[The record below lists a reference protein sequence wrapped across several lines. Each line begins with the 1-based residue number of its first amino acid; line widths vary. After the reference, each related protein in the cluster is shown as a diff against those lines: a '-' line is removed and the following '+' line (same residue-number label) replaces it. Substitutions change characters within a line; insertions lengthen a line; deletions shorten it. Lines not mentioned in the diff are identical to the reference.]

1 MPQLHLFNP
10 ENDIAL
16 AYGKSQYTAPP
27 NALRLRT
34 AGELL
39 PLWFCEKGDQVISP
53 NADLGWVKDIKSQFD
68 INGEV
73 ASPSTLSSI
82 TQCSPWG
89 WSLYTKKQ
97 LLNTNIN
104 EQILPSD
111 EQIDKIRELSHRRL
125 CIDISNQL
133 LNYNIPNPTLPFEA
147 HNEEEMLEYAR
158 KHQSIFLKAPW
169 SSSGRGVINTSHIN
183 EEELKRR
190 ALGIIRNQGSVLC
203 EKALNKVSDF
213 AMLFFSNGVT
223 VEYKGIS
230 SFFNTTK
237 GAYAGNI
244 IASQEYILK
253 SLTQYIS
260 ESSLINIANALTQ
273 ILTKLIAPH
282 YYGYFGVDMMI
293 YRNDDIYHIAPCVE
307 INLRMTMG
315 VIALIWAERHLTLG
329 SKGKMIV
336 EYAPIKTIEENYVT
350 INSKLKSGTISLI
363 PPDKY
368 FKIYISV
375 E

>member
-1 MPQLHLFNP
+1 MPRLHLFNP

-27 NALRLRT
+27 NALRLRS

-39 PLWFCEKGDQVISP
+39 PLWFCEKGDQVITP
-53 NADLGWVKDIKSQFD
+53 NADLCWIEDIKSKFD
-68 INGEV
+68 IYGDV
-73 ASPSTLSSI
+73 ASRTTLSSI

-97 LLNTNIN
+97 LLNLNVN
-104 EQILPSD
+104 EQILPTD
-111 EQIDKIRELSHRRL
+111 EQINKIRELSHRRL
-125 CIDISNQL
+125 CIEISKQL
-133 LNYNIPNPTLPFEA
+133 LSNNIPNPTLPFEA
-147 HNEEEMLEYAR
+147 HNEDEVLEYAH
-158 KHQSIFLKAPW
+158 KYQSIFLKAPW

-183 EEELKRR
+183 EDELKRR

-213 AMLFFSNGVT
+213 AMLFYSNGET

-244 IASQEYILK
+244 IAPQETILK
-253 SLTQYIS
+253 SLTQYVPQN
-260 ESSLINIANALTQ
+260 SLCNIANALTQ
-273 ILTKLIAPH
+273 ILSKVIAPH

-293 YRNDDIYHIAPCVE
+293 YHNDNNYYIAPCIEV
-307 INLRMTMG
+307 NLRMTMG
-315 VIALIWAERHLTLG
+315 VIALLWTERHLANG
-329 SKGKMIV
+329 SNGKMIV
-336 EYAPIKTIEENYVT
+336 EYAPNKTIESNAII
-350 INSKLKSGTISLI
+350 INSKLKSGKISLI

-368 FKIYISV
+368 FKIYISI

>member
-39 PLWFCEKGDQVISP
+39 PLWFCEKEDQIISP
-53 NADLGWVKDIKSQFD
+53 NADLHWIEDIKSKFD
-68 INGEV
+68 IYGDV
-73 ASPSTLSSI
+73 ASHSTLSSI
-82 TQCSPWG
+82 SQCNPWG

-97 LLNTNIN
+97 LLNLNIN
-104 EQILPSD
+104 EQILPTD
-111 EQIDKIRELSHRRL
+111 KQINKIRELSHRRL
-125 CIDISNQL
+125 CIEISNQL
-133 LNYNIPNPTLPFEA
+133 LSNNIPNPTLPFEA
-147 HNEEEMLEYAR
+147 HNEDEVLEYAH
-158 KHQSIFLKAPW
+158 KYQSIFLKAPW

-183 EEELKRR
+183 EDELKRR

-213 AMLFFSNGVT
+213 AMLFYSNGET

-244 IASQEYILK
+244 IAPQETILK
-253 SLTQYIS
+253 SLTQYVPQN
-260 ESSLINIANALTQ
+260 SLLNIANALTQ
-273 ILTKLIAPH
+273 ALTKVIAPH

-293 YRNDDIYHIAPCVE
+293 YHNDNNYYIAPCIEV
-307 INLRMTMG
+307 NLRMTMG
-315 VIALIWAERHLTLG
+315 VIALLWTERHLANG
-329 SKGKMIV
+329 SNGKMIV
-336 EYAPIKTIEENYVT
+336 EYAPNKTIESNAII
-350 INSKLKSGTISLI
+350 INSKLKSGKISLI

-368 FKIYISV
+368 FKIYISI

>member
-1 MPQLHLFNP
+1 MPLLHLFNP

-53 NADLGWVKDIKSQFD
+53 NADIDWIENIKSRFD
-68 INGEV
+68 INGKV
-73 ASPSTLSSI
+73 ASLSTLSSI

-97 LLNTNIN
+97 LLNMNVN
-104 EQILPSD
+104 EQILPSN
-111 EQIDKIRELSHRRL
+111 EQINKMRELSHRRL
-125 CIDISNQL
+125 CVDISNQL
-133 LNYNIPNPTLPFEA
+133 LNNNIPNPTLPFEA
-147 HNEEEMLEYAR
+147 HNEDEVLEYAH

-183 EEELKRR
+183 EDELKRR
-190 ALGIIRNQGSVLC
+190 ALGVIRNQGSVLC
-203 EKALNKVSDF
+203 EKALNKVMDF
-213 AMLFFSNGVT
+213 AMLFFSDGVT

-244 IASQEYILK
+244 IATQETILE
-253 SLTQYIS
+253 SLTQYVS
-260 ESSLINIANALTQ
+260 ENSLLKIINSITQ

-282 YYGYFGVDMMI
+282 YYGYLGVDMMI
-293 YRNDDIYHIAPCVE
+293 YSNDNIYHIAPCIEV
-307 INLRMTMG
+307 NLRMTMG
-315 VIALIWAERHLTLG
+315 VIALLWAKRHLAMG
-329 SKGKMIV
+329 SKGKMVV
-336 EYAPIKTIEENYVT
+336 EYAPNKTIKENQV
-350 INSKLKSGTISLI
+350 IVNSKLKSGTISLI